1 MASKRNTLY
10 IDENLVEFN
19 EGQTILDVA
28 KESQIYIPTL
38 CYVKDL
44 LPYGGCRLCLVKVEG
59 VKGYPPACTTPAE
72 EGMNVIT
79 NDEELLYLRREIIKL
94 IMSEHPHSC
103 IVCNKRSECEDLK
116 RPTNKSGRIF
126 GCFSC
131 PNNNDCD
138 LKTVIDYLG
147 VSSSDYEL
155 EYRNYALEREDPFF
169 ERDYSLCVLC
179 SRCVRVCND
188 LRGIGAINF
197 INRGNDT
204 KVSTGL
210 NQLHIES
217 NCQFCG
223 ACVDVCPTGAMSS
236 KNTKWVDRNTNYI
249 NSHCNFCN
257 IGCSFRYYN
266 SNGKITDSIP
276 NENNPLSNG
285 QACIIGRFCTPI
297 FNNDKERLR
306 YPMIKTD
313 DSLSLSPTTWDEA
326 FRYINEKLKQFKP
339 EEIAFLLS
347 PDLSNESAYMINKF
361 ANEILKT
368 NQVSLLSDDEN
379 INILYDLYEKYKISS
394 PKRPLENIETS
405 NWILLINSDVQI
417 SHPVL
422 LIKLKQAKDGGAKI
436 VSLNLNNYKLP
447 IETKKLVDEELTLT
461 EKELIEYLAANEKEF
476 RNQKGSIILG
486 SLMKLSS
493 KFTEDLIGVLL
504 KLYVLPENNVNLIP
518 LWNRSNT
525 EGVFQIISN
534 KNKNTY
540 SEIVQKIKDGKIKAL
555 YLTERVKNAEIL
567 QNLDLVILQ
576 DIFPSDNFN
585 YTDVVLPSCT
595 FLEQSGSILNSE
607 LKILKSEQGAYPP
620 DEALPDWKI
629 ISDLAKFMDEGTS
642 QTFNYTDFNEIL
654 EEILDVNPFFREWS
668 NSKLEG
674 FDITERDIPI
684 LEGSYLK
691 TPDKAYSLK
700 SISYRGEKIY
710 KKVADLNEIIGFRQ
724 LKESNKEEIKHE
736 EVKIISDYKVISN
749 KEIAPNF
756 YELVIEV
763 PLIAKKAKPGNFVIL
778 MKDEQSEKTP
788 LTISDWNESI
798 GTITIYFQE
807 AGFSTRKLTELED
820 GDYIFSVVGPL
831 GNEISFEKYG
841 TVLLGGGCYGNGAI
855 LPLAKAAKQMG
866 NKVIVILESRN
877 KDLFYLEKEFE
888 EIADEIVY
896 CTSDGSKGIQ
906 GKIEDGINYVLNHEE
921 KIDRSYFIGCNMMMK
936 NASELTHLHKIP
948 TYVSL
953 STIMVDGTGMCGCC
967 RLTLIEDG
975 KEITK
980 FACVDGPFFDGHK
993 VKWEALM
1000 KRSVQYKESEVSVF
1014 QNHTCRAIEKLRIS
1028 EFNE

>member
-1 MASKRNTLY
+1 MASKRKFLY
-10 IDENLVEFN
+10 IDQNQVEFH
-19 EGQTILDVA
+19 EDQTILDVV

-38 CYVKDL
+38 CYIKDL

-59 VKGYPPACTTPAE
+59 VKGYPPACTTLAE
-72 EGMNVIT
+72 EGMNIIT
-79 NDEELLYLRREIIKL
+79 NDEELRYLRREIIKL

-155 EYRNYALEREDPFF
+155 EYRNYSLERDDPFF

-197 INRGNDT
+197 INRGNET
-204 KVSTGL
+204 RVSTGL
-210 NQLHIES
+210 NQLHIET

-223 ACVDVCPTGAMSS
+223 ACVDVCPTGAMNS
-236 KNTKWVDRNTNYI
+236 KNTKWVERTTNYV
-249 NSHCNFCN
+249 NSSCNFCS
-257 IGCSFRYYN
+257 IGCSFKYYN
-266 SNGKITDSIP
+266 SNGKITDSVP
-276 NENNPLSNG
+276 NNINPLSNG
-285 QACIIGRFCTPI
+285 QACVIGRFCTPI

-306 YPMIKTD
+306 YPMIKTNG
-313 DSLSLSPTTWDEA
+313 SLSPTTWDEA
-326 FRYINEKLKQFKP
+326 FRYISEEVKQFKP

-347 PDLSNESAYMINKF
+347 PDLSNESAYIINKF
-361 ANEILKT
+361 ANGTLKT
-368 NQVSLLSDDEN
+368 NQISLQFDDEN
-379 INILYDLYEKYKISS
+379 INILYDFYEKFKINSL
-394 PKRPLENIETS
+394 KRSLENITSS
-405 NWILLINSDVQI
+405 NWILLINSDIQI

-422 LIKLKQAKDGGAKI
+422 LIKLKQARDRGAKI
-436 VSLNLNNYKLP
+436 LSLNLNNYKLP

-461 EKELIEYLAANEKEF
+461 EKELIEYLVANENHF

-486 SLMKLSS
+486 NLMTLSGNFM
-493 KFTEDLIGVLL
+493 KDLIRVLL
-504 KLYVLPENNVNLIP
+504 KLYVLPEKNVNLIP

-534 KNKNTY
+534 KNRSTY
-540 SEIVQKIKDGKIKAL
+540 SELLQKIRDGKIKAL
-555 YLTERVKNAEIL
+555 FLTERLKNAELL
-567 QNLDLVILQ
+567 QNIDLVILQ
-576 DIFPSDNFN
+576 DIFPSDNFKYAN
-585 YTDVVLPSCT
+585 VVLPSCT

-607 LKILKSEQGAYPP
+607 LKIAKTEQSAHPP
-620 DEALPDWKI
+620 DDALPDWKI
-629 ISDLAKFMDEGTS
+629 ISALAKFFDD
-642 QTFNYTDFNEIL
+642 QPFHTFDYTDSNEIL
-654 EEILDVNPFFREWS
+654 EEILEA
-668 NSKLEG
+668 NSLIRDTFGSKVE
-674 FDITERDIPI
+674 DPDNKERDDPI
-684 LEGSYLK
+684 LDGTYLK

-700 SISYRGEKIY
+700 SIRYRGEKIY
-710 KKVADLNEIIGFRQ
+710 KKVADLNEIIVFRQ
-724 LKESNKEEIKHE
+724 PKESNKEESKQE
-736 EVKIISDYKVISN
+736 EKKIISDYKVISN

-763 PLIAKKAKPGNFVIL
+763 PFIAKKAKPGNFVIL

-788 LTISDWNESI
+788 LTLSDWDESTS
-798 GTITIYFQE
+798 TITIYFQE
-807 AGFSTRKLTELED
+807 AGFSTRKLTELKD

-831 GNEISFEKYG
+831 GNEISFENYG
-841 TVLLGGGCYGNGAI
+841 TVVLGGGCYGNGAI

-877 KDLFYLEKEFE
+877 KNLFYLEKEFE
-888 EIADEIVY
+888 EFADEIVY

-906 GKIEDGINYVLNHEE
+906 GKIETGLNHVLKRCE
-921 KIDRSYFIGCNMMMK
+921 KIDRSYFVGCNMMMK
-936 NASELTHLHKIP
+936 NASELTRLHNIP

-993 VKWEALM
+993 VNWESLM
-1000 KRSVQYKESEVSVF
+1000 KRGVQYKEPEMLVF

-1028 EFNE
+1028 DLNE